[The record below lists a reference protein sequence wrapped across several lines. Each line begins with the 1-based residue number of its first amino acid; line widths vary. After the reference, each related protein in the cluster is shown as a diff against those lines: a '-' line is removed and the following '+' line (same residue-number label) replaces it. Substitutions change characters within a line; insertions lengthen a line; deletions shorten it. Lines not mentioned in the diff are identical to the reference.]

1 MQQEGDAVEIAFNA
15 EYLQDVLGVLDT
27 ETVELGLTGPLNP
40 GLMRADGEP
49 DYFYV
54 VMPMQML

>member
-1 MQQEGDAVEIAFNA
+1 M
-15 EYLQDVLGVLDT
+15 LGVLDT

-40 GLMRADGEP
+40 GLLTAPGEAD
-49 DYFYV
+49 YQYV